1 MCENSAYML
10 GIGKKEKKEHALQ
23 CFAAAK
29 ELHLTILQNVPGQAA
44 QAVRDFFTNW
54 EAKTAEQNPV
64 LELNIKEL
72 YKGGNLVFLVQGHYA
87 QEDAEIQE
95 AWQRQCDKSTDAPEI
110 RCLVTGQKAPLARLH
125 PTIRGVIGAQDMG
138 TTIVSFNKDAF
149 CSYGH
154 EQGGNAPVG
163 SYAAF
168 AYAQAL
174 NYLLADREH
183 VQRVGDTT
191 IVCWAAGGETAY
203 QQVAMDALFAMDAPV
218 SESDVRNAVDKL
230 VHGQSVEWQNVTLD
244 PQRHFYVLGLA
255 PNAARL
261 SVRFFWQDTFQT
273 LLDNVQKHYDRLE
286 IVRPAYDKFPRLG
299 VYWLLQETVNTNSRS
314 PSAAPQLA
322 GDVLRAILNN
332 TRYPA
337 TLLDGVMMRIRA
349 EQKVTRGRAAI
360 IKAYYLRNEDPRC
373 PKEVLTV
380 ENNKET
386 NYQPYV
392 MGQLFAVLEAIQ
404 MAVNPDIN
412 TTIKDR
418 YFNAAA
424 STPATVFPTI
434 LMLAQK
440 HMQKMSKPQKI
451 YYDKQIAAL
460 AGGKLEGSFPARLT
474 LPEQGAFILGYY
486 HQTQERYTKKVEE

>member
-1 MCENSAYML
+1 MILQALVQYYEDLLANDKITRPGWTSAKVSWALELDENCQLMALHPLHQEEKRGKKPALVPLQMKVPEQVKRSGNIISNFMCENSAYML

-273 LLDNVQKHYDRLE
+273 L
-286 IVRPAYDKFPRLG
+286 
-299 VYWLLQETVNTNSRS
+299 
-314 PSAAPQLA
+314 
-322 GDVLRAILNN
+322 
-332 TRYPA
+332 
-337 TLLDGVMMRIRA
+337 
-349 EQKVTRGRAAI
+349 
-360 IKAYYLRNEDPRC
+360 
-373 PKEVLTV
+373 
-380 ENNKET
+380 
-386 NYQPYV
+386 YQPC
-392 MGQLFAVLEAIQ
+392 
-404 MAVNPDIN
+404 
-412 TTIKDR
+412 
-418 YFNAAA
+418 
-424 STPATVFPTI
+424 
-434 LMLAQK
+434 
-440 HMQKMSKPQKI
+440 
-451 YYDKQIAAL
+451 
-460 AGGKLEGSFPARLT
+460 
-474 LPEQGAFILGYY
+474 
-486 HQTQERYTKKVEE
+486 

>member
-1 MCENSAYML
+1 MILQALVQYYEDLLANGKITRPGWTSAKVSWALELDENGQLMALHPLQQEEKRGKKTVLAPCQLQVPEQVKRSSGVAANFLCDNSAYML
-10 GIGKKEKKEHALQ
+10 GIDGKGKPERAMQ

-29 ELHLTILQNVPGQAA
+29 ELHLAILQNVPGQAA
-44 QAVRDFFTNW
+44 QAVRNFFINW
-54 EAKTAEQNPV
+54 DPKAAEQNPA
-64 LELNIKEL
+64 LEQSLKEL
-72 YKGGNLVFLVQGHYA
+72 YKGGNLVFLIRENYVQ
-87 QEDAEIQE
+87 DDPEIQE
-95 AWQRQCDKSTDAPEI
+95 AWQRQCDKNTDAPEI

-125 PTIRGVIGAQDMG
+125 PAIKGVTGAQPSG
-138 TTIVSFNKDAF
+138 ASIVSFNADAF

-299 VYWLLQETVNTNSRS
+299 LYWLLQETVNTNSRS
-314 PSAAPQLA
+314 PSASPQLA

-360 IKAYYLRNEDPRC
+360 IKAYYRRNEDPRC

-380 ENNKET
+380 ENN
-386 NYQPYV
+386 NV
-392 MGQLFAVLEAIQ
+392 
-404 MAVNPDIN
+404 
-412 TTIKDR
+412 
-418 YFNAAA
+418 
-424 STPATVFPTI
+424 I
-434 LMLAQK
+434 LYEEQK
-440 HMQKMSKPQKI
+440 R
-451 YYDKQIAAL
+451 DD
-460 AGGKLEGSFPARLT
+460 
-474 LPEQGAFILGYY
+474 
-486 HQTQERYTKKVEE
+486 